1 MAPCLFIGLSV
12 SILRIQRI
20 TMKPNRAWIWLAVA
34 ICGVTFLL
42 SGTASAEK
50 QGKSEAAERVSSN
63 GEDDI
68 NCEIVI

>member
-1 MAPCLFIGLSV
+1 
-12 SILRIQRI
+12 
-20 TMKPNRAWIWLAVA
+20 MKPNRAWIWLAVA

-68 NCEIVI
+68 NCKIVIQKNGEFFYFVNLILIIFSF